1 MNRTGALCAT
11 LVFLASFGP
20 GAASAADR
28 TGMQH
33 HASFVS
39 GGVGASSQEDLKA
52 REREFNLKLVFTL
65 VEGNYVA
72 DVNVAIRDAGGRT
85 VLEHEAPGPL
95 FMAKLPSGTYTVSAT
110 YEGRTQSRKVS
121 IGERL
126 RTEQFRWPSNPQT
139 DFPLQNDRS

>member
-1 MNRTGALCAT
+1 
-11 LVFLASFGP
+11 
-20 GAASAADR
+20 
-28 TGMQH
+28 MQH

-72 DVNVAIRDAGGRT
+72 DVNVAIRDASGRT

-110 YEGRTQSRKVS
+110 YEGRSQSRKVS

-126 RTEQFRWPSNPQT
+126 HTEQFRWPSNPQT